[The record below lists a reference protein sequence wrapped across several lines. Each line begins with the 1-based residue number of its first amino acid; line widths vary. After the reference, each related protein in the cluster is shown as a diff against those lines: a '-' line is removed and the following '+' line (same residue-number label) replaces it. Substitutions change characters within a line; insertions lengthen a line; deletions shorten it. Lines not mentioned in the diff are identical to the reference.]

1 MNYFPKIFRTSHNKF
16 KNSFINS
23 QNGFTLLELTISIT
37 MLALIVLVIAGAL
50 RLGYRSIESADRKIE
65 STERM
70 RISFHII
77 DSQIQSY
84 IPLTYIDNGE
94 RKYYFKGNKTSMQF
108 STNYSVWGGERGYVV
123 TTYDVV
129 ASDNNKHALLVT
141 ENTVGIEFARQTKL
155 LDNYNAIFFKY
166 YYKDPTEEQG
176 KWIEEWTDETTV
188 PQKIR
193 IYFSDDTGDSV
204 ITVPLRI
211 RTSLNEEDDIDLN
224 VNNNE

>member
-1 MNYFPKIFRTSHNKF
+1 MNHFLAILKINNNRF

-37 MLALIVLVIAGAL
+37 MLALIILVIAGAL
-50 RLGYRSIESADRKIE
+50 RLGYRSIESADKKIE
-65 STERM
+65 SAERM

-123 TTYDVV
+123 VTYDVV
-129 ASDNNKHALLVT
+129 GSENNKYTLLVT
-141 ENTVGIEFARQTKL
+141 ENTVGMELARQTKL
-155 LDNYNAIFFKY
+155 LDNYNAVFFDY
-166 YYKDPTEEQG
+166 YYKDPTEEHG

-188 PQKIR
+188 PRKIR
-193 IYFSDDTGDSV
+193 IHFSDDTGDNV
-204 ITVPLRI
+204 ITIPLRI
-211 RTSLNEEDDIDLN
+211 RTSFNEEDDIDLDFD
-224 VNNNE
+224 NNE

>member
-1 MNYFPKIFRTSHNKF
+1 MKNLIKALSINQSKI
-16 KNSFINS
+16 KNGLINS

-50 RLGYRSIESADRKIE
+50 RLGYRSIESADKKIE
-65 STERM
+65 SAERL

-84 IPLTYIDNGE
+84 IPLSYIDNGE
-94 RKYYFKGNKTSMQF
+94 RKYYFKGTKSSMQF

-129 ASDNNKHALLVT
+129 PLDNNKYALLVT
-141 ENTVGIEFARQTKL
+141 ENTVGIESARQTKL
-155 LDNYNAIFFKY
+155 LDDYNSISFRY
-166 YYKDPTEEQG
+166 YYKDPTEEHG
-176 KWIEEWTDETTV
+176 EWIEEWKDETTV

-193 IYFSDDTGDSV
+193 IYFSDSTGDN
-204 ITVPLRI
+204 ILTVPLRI
-211 RTSLNEEDDIDLN
+211 RTSLNEEDDMDLDFDN
-224 VNNNE
+224 ME